1 MKQQKFYSIHFIL
14 LLLLVVTSCSDDV
27 KENALTAKFK
37 FEKTTYYVGE
47 TVTITDETMGGSGN
61 YTYHWDFGNG
71 TTSTENKP
79 TVTYQTN
86 GAYTLTLEVKDA
98 SGSFAMAHKLLTID
112 SAPLPEVGNVR
123 LKWVAATPLG
133 EVRSTAPAVSDDNF
147 IYMTSNDHF
156 LRKFSVEDGSEIWSF
171 DLWTTADGDAP
182 DGNTHTTPSIDT
194 DGTIYLG
201 SGDTSGKVGRVYAI
215 RPDGT
220 KKWVVAG
227 NAETGFW
234 NKGAASTPRI
244 NYLTCA
250 IGESHVYMGNGG
262 STGSVLAVDKSTGY
276 RAGYVANADNT
287 GGPSGG
293 VSAGLVLTSD
303 KTIVWTGGKNGLF
316 GASAAALNAGG
327 NVVWSWQVYSTGDD
341 KPSQN
346 MNGSLAVGADG
357 TIYGVATFPST
368 GSSVF
373 AMGSD
378 GLEKWRTTLGN
389 VGNLD
394 QSGVVI
400 GLDGS
405 IIATVKRASGEATGG
420 VVSLNAENGS
430 INWSY
435 GIPED
440 VSGCAAIDQ
449 AGNIHFG
456 TQSGNYYIIRPK
468 ASEDQL
474 ILKRDIAALISES
487 NSSMKT
493 DWIPESGK
501 IWSSPTIG
509 PDGTIYIGITNANDS
524 SKSAL
529 IALEDDGITGAAAS
543 PWPMKGKDRRHTCAQ

>member
-1 MKQQKFYSIHFIL
+1 MKQLYYIPCML
-14 LLLLVVTSCSDDV
+14 LLLLVSACSDDI
-27 KENALTAKFK
+27 KENALTAIFQ
-37 FEKTTYYVGE
+37 FEKSAYYVDE
-47 TVTITDETMGGSGN
+47 AVTISDKTMGGSGK

-71 TTSTENKP
+71 TTSTEANP

-86 GAYTLTLEVKDA
+86 GAYIVTLEVKD
-98 SGSFAMAHKLLTID
+98 SDGSFAMAHKLLTID
-112 SAPLPEVGNVR
+112 AAPLPEVGNVR

-133 EVRSTAPAVSDDNF
+133 EVRSNAPAVSDDNF

-156 LRKFSVEDGSEIWSF
+156 LRKFSPADGSEVWSF

-194 DGTIYLG
+194 DGTVYLG
-201 SGDTSGKVGRVYAI
+201 SGDKSGNVARVYAVN
-215 RPDGT
+215 PNGT

-227 NAETGFW
+227 DAEKGFW

-244 NYLTCA
+244 NYLTCS
-250 IGESHVYMGNGG
+250 IGENHVYMGNGG
-262 STGSVLAVDKSTGY
+262 STGSVLAVDKSTGH
-276 RAGYVANADNT
+276 RVGYVANADNT

-293 VSAGLVLTSD
+293 VSAGLILTSD
-303 KTIVWTGGKNGLF
+303 KTIIWAGGKNGLF

-327 NVVWSWQVYSTGDD
+327 NVVWSWQVYNSGDD
-341 KPSQN
+341 KPSEN
-346 MNGSLAVGADG
+346 MNGSPAIGADG

-368 GSSVF
+368 GSSVY
-373 AMGSD
+373 AIGSD
-378 GLEKWRTTLGN
+378 GLEKWRTPLGN

-405 IIATVKRASGEATGG
+405 VIATVKRASGESTGG
-420 VVSLNAENGS
+420 VISLNAANGS
-430 INWSY
+430 INWHY

-440 VSGCAAIDQ
+440 VSGVAAIDQ

-456 TQSGNYYIIRPK
+456 TQSGNYYIIKPE
-468 ASEDQL
+468 ASDDQL
-474 ILKRDIAALISES
+474 ILKRDVAALISES
-487 NSSMKT
+487 NSAMKA
-493 DWIPESGK
+493 DWTPESGK

-509 PDGTIYIGITNANDS
+509 PDGVIYIGITNTNNT

-529 IALEDDGITGAAAS
+529 IALEDEGITGAAAS
-543 PWPMKGKDRRHTCAQ
+543 PWPMKGKDRRHTSAQ

>member
-1 MKQQKFYSIHFIL
+1 MKQFYYISVIL
-14 LLLLVVTSCSDDV
+14 LLMLITACSDVV

-37 FEKTTYYVGE
+37 FEKAVYYVGE
-47 TVTITDETMGGSGN
+47 AVTISDETMGGSGK
-61 YTYHWDFGNG
+61 YTYHWDLGNE
-71 TTSTENKP
+71 TTSTESNP
-79 TVTYQTN
+79 TVVYQAN
-86 GAYTLTLEVKDA
+86 GAYTVTLEVRDSKGA
-98 SGSFAMAHKLLTID
+98 YAMAHKVLTID
-112 SAPLPEVGNVR
+112 TAPLPDVGNVR

-133 EVRSTAPAVSDDNF
+133 EVRSNTPAVSDDNS
-147 IYMTSNDHF
+147 IYMVSNDHF
-156 LRKFSVEDGSEIWSF
+156 LRKFSAENGSEIWSF
-171 DLWTTADGDAP
+171 DLWTATDGETP
-182 DGNTHTTPSIDT
+182 EGNTHTTPSIDT
-194 DGTIYLG
+194 DGTIYIG
-201 SGDTSGKVGRVYAI
+201 TGDKSGKVGRVYAI
-215 RPDGT
+215 HPDGT

-250 IGESHVYMGNGG
+250 IGEKHVYMGNGG

-276 RAGYVANADNT
+276 RVGYVANADNT

-327 NVVWSWQVYSTGDD
+327 NVMWSWQVYSSGDD
-341 KPSQN
+341 KPSEN
-346 MNGSLAVGADG
+346 MNGSLAIGEDG
-357 TIYGVATFPST
+357 TIYGVATYPST

-373 AMGSD
+373 AISSD
-378 GLEKWRTTLGN
+378 GIEKWRTSLGN

-394 QSGVVI
+394 QGGIVI

-405 IIATVKRASGEATGG
+405 IIATVKRAAGESTGG
-420 VVSLNAENGS
+420 IISLNADNGS
-430 INWSY
+430 INWHY

-456 TQSGNYYIIRPK
+456 TQSGNYYIIKPELSD
-468 ASEDQL
+468 AQL
-474 ILKRDIAALISES
+474 ILKRDVAALISES
-487 NSSMKT
+487 NSAMKT
-493 DWIPESGK
+493 DWEVGSGK

-509 PDGTIYIGITNANDS
+509 PDGVIYIGVSNTNNML
-524 SKSAL
+524 KSAL
-529 IALEDDGITGAAAS
+529 VALEDDGITGAAISA
-543 PWPMKGKDRRHTCAQ
+543 WPMKGKDRRHTSAQ